1 MKSIK
6 SKKGFTLVELIVV
19 IAIIG
24 ILAAVLVPNVIGYI
38 EKAKYSNDVTDAK
51 NMTTILQAN
60 AAELDMSKLEAPDIR
75 NLINSSDKNYTF
87 VPRSKNAH
95 FWYNSTTRSIEVTSS
110 IEAAKATELKL
121 STQNL
126 STGFTPKSVEEIYQ
140 GKLYLNITGNLA
152 KALNV
157 IRNLSSESQF
167 TQFEDNKVYDGVD
180 ISHIINKFNP
190 NNTLFVNALGGYT
203 NTNDK
208 TPVENVVF
216 SDNISVIPNM
226 DVIMFQMTGMGKTF
240 KENVNINIPYSVRLV
255 HSGAF
260 SGAIQKN
267 STTNMLEPAS
277 FKVNKN
283 YAGRIQILQN
293 AFNLKTE
300 ASNFVAKSNISYDD
314 YLEKVRY
321 GNQFIEVKVY
331 LKNIGTYNE
340 GLSDEFKGDDFIILK
355 PNTAHTVLE
364 TETQVEKELMVDATK
379 IKSKAFKAE
388 DIVKIALK
396 TDLLMEEFPNITSI
410 SASYYSNRSGHSFI
424 NFVASDPSGVIVN
437 LTIRTYQK

>member
-255 HSGAF
+255 QSGAF

-283 YAGRIQILQN
+283 YAGKIQILQN

-331 LKNIGTYNE
+331 LKNIETYNE

-379 IKSKAFKAE
+379 IKSKAFKAD

>member
-6 SKKGFTLVELIVV
+6 FKKGFTLVELIVV

-167 TQFEDNKVYDGVD
+167 TQFEDNKV
-180 ISHIINKFNP
+180 
-190 NNTLFVNALGGYT
+190 
-203 NTNDK
+203 
-208 TPVENVVF
+208 
-216 SDNISVIPNM
+216 
-226 DVIMFQMTGMGKTF
+226 
-240 KENVNINIPYSVRLV
+240 
-255 HSGAF
+255 
-260 SGAIQKN
+260 
-267 STTNMLEPAS
+267 
-277 FKVNKN
+277 
-283 YAGRIQILQN
+283 
-293 AFNLKTE
+293 
-300 ASNFVAKSNISYDD
+300 
-314 YLEKVRY
+314 
-321 GNQFIEVKVY
+321 
-331 LKNIGTYNE
+331 
-340 GLSDEFKGDDFIILK
+340 
-355 PNTAHTVLE
+355 
-364 TETQVEKELMVDATK
+364 
-379 IKSKAFKAE
+379 
-388 DIVKIALK
+388 
-396 TDLLMEEFPNITSI
+396 
-410 SASYYSNRSGHSFI
+410 
-424 NFVASDPSGVIVN
+424 
-437 LTIRTYQK
+437 